1 MTESV
6 VVKPPAPV
14 PAAVIRVAPVKQYD
28 RMQLAFL
35 FLLAAFAL
43 GQGVQ
48 VSNGNL
54 HPESIRWLTIAC
66 VLTLIGV
73 AAPAWRWIETSGE
86 GLPVFAAGACVA
98 YQLVQLFTTTP
109 GIYIRNAGP
118 QGLAPY
124 ATGLVLSAILIGA
137 GLSKAPWLGKL
148 HLPLLLCTFIGLGIW
163 MVRVSPEPFIDVF
176 FFQRDG
182 VNALLAGNNPY
193 ALRYRDIYGNSPFYG
208 EGLSV
213 NGILQFGYP
222 YPPLSL
228 LLAIPGQVFG
238 GDYRFSQVAAIA
250 LAALLMA
257 TARGGR
263 IGFAAAALW
272 IFTPREFFVI
282 EQGWT
287 EPFVVLGLAAVVF
300 AACRTPRALPYL
312 LGLFLAVKQYLVFA
326 VPAAYL
332 LFPKPLPPRKEL
344 LKFALK
350 VFVTGCVVSLPLI
363 LWNPA
368 EFWHDVVALQ
378 VYQPFR
384 VEAMSFLAWA
394 AQGGG
399 ERLPTAL
406 AFVAATLGVV
416 IGLWRAP
423 RTPAGFAATCSLA
436 FIGFFAFNKQAFCNY
451 YFFVIGAL
459 CVTAAA
465 VQTEET

>member
-1 MTESV
+1 MTE
-6 VVKPPAPV
+6 PFPRA
-14 PAAVIRVAPVKQYD
+14 APVKQYD
-28 RMQLAFL
+28 RMQLALL

-54 HPESIRWLTIAC
+54 HPDSIRWLTIAC
-66 VLTLIGV
+66 VLCLLGV
-73 AAPAWRWIETSGE
+73 AAPAWKWLESWGDQ
-86 GLPVFAAGACVA
+86 LPVLAAGLGIA
-98 YQLVQLFTTTP
+98 YQLNQLLTSTP
-109 GIYIRNAGP
+109 GIYMRNVGP

-124 ATGLVLSAILIGA
+124 ALGLMLAALMIGA
-137 GLSKAPWLGKL
+137 GLSKVPWAGRLQ
-148 HLPLLLCTFIGLGIW
+148 LPLLLAAFIYLGLW
-163 MVRVSPEPFIDVF
+163 MVRVAPEPFIDVF
-176 FFQRDG
+176 YFQRDG
-182 VNALLAGNNPY
+182 VLALIAGSNPY
-193 ALRYRDIYGNSPFYG
+193 ELRYRDIYGNSPFYG

-213 NGILQFGYP
+213 NGVLQFGYP

-228 LLAIPGQVFG
+228 LLAIPGQLIG
-238 GDYRFSQVAAIA
+238 GDYRTSQVVAIA

-257 TARGGR
+257 TARPGR
-263 IGFAAAALW
+263 LGMAAAALW
-272 IFTPREFFVI
+272 LFTPRAFFVI

-300 AACRTPRALPYL
+300 TACRAPRALPFM

-326 VPAAYL
+326 VPAALL
-332 LFPKPLPPRKEL
+332 LFPRPLPPRREL
-344 LKFALK
+344 LRFAAK
-350 VFVTGCVVSLPLI
+350 VAITGLAVSLPLV
-363 LWNPA
+363 LWNPK

-384 VEAMSFLAWA
+384 VEAMSYLAWH

-399 ERLPTAL
+399 DRLPTAL
-406 AFVAATLGVV
+406 AFLAGVAGVA
-416 IGLWRAP
+416 IGLWRMP

-451 YFFVIGAL
+451 YYFVIGAL
-459 CVTAAA
+459 CVAAAA